1 MKNILKTERTQTI
14 IASMNVSNETN
25 KPIYN
30 NSNKPNKAKNQLLNI
45 STQTKHVSKR
55 PQKYHIQNTGYFF
68 YGIYLVKMEWTIN
81 LGP

>member
-1 MKNILKTERTQTI
+1 MFLMKQTNLYIITQT
-14 IASMNVSNETN
+14 NQ
-25 KPIYN
+25 
-30 NSNKPNKAKNQLLNI
+30 NKAKNQLLSI
-45 STQTKHVSKR
+45 STQTKHDSKR